1 MSIKIELIILE
12 AHCCYLISILCKLTK
27 MWCVKEP
34 INTRTKIELRTF
46 IRNLALTKKYAIDLL
61 NSKEYVTTLMLLIH
75 IDLVALA

>member
-1 MSIKIELIILE
+1 
-12 AHCCYLISILCKLTK
+12 

-46 IRNLALTKKYAIDLL
+46 IRNSALTKKYAFDLL